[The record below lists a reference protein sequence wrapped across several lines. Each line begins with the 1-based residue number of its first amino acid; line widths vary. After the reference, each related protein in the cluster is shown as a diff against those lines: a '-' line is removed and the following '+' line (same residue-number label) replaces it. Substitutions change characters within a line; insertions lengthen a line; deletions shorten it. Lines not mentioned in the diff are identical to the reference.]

1 MRTRGCQEAS
11 CPEQHIQTEE
21 CNLNSCLGSLL
32 SEIKNFSLIFQN
44 CLFGV
49 IGPRVQSHVA
59 KTGFKPDKSCAYS
72 ITQKSVSSLNSTFKR
87 SLYSAQATQRA
98 EGVKI
103 CHRALQSQVAE
114 QSQKTVLMRRD
125 GPSGPHGV
133 HVLASH

>member
-1 MRTRGCQEAS
+1 M
-11 CPEQHIQTEE
+11 
-21 CNLNSCLGSLL
+21 
-32 SEIKNFSLIFQN
+32 
-44 CLFGV
+44 

-72 ITQKSVSSLNSTFKR
+72 ITQN
-87 SLYSAQATQRA
+87 AQATQRA